1 MTDYNSKSYGRN
13 TEVASVYQLL
23 ESKRDITMPGP
34 RRLGKTFLL
43 HRLASTASDHG
54 WTAVRVELAGCND
67 SQSVFRE
74 LCNEIGKKR
83 SGGAKAVAFI
93 VQRLMQFASPR
104 TEAGGSWYQPFIGV
118 DHQSFFERVIQALHE
133 DKDRRWVIL
142 IDELPI
148 FLKALHDKGPAGV
161 ASARDFMNNMNRL
174 REKYNGVRWMI
185 TGSIGIEPLATAGDY
200 MGALIKFTTF
210 KLHPLDAAQAKD
222 YIQDR
227 ALDGYLPHRKEITDA
242 EARAL
247 IFSVGWLAPFYLDA
261 LALQIEG
268 PLALDDIQAKIVV
281 DIAVEKLMSDAGP
294 NTFGIWEEHLRK
306 HYNSSD
312 RAIAVKALGALS
324 RNSQGLEAD
333 GLLATIERPELTA
346 EGLRLVL
353 MRLTSDGF
361 LAVDDWKLDSP
372 RCYFLNP
379 LLRLWWHRARP
390 QANA

>member
-1 MTDYNSKSYGRN
+1 MTDYNNKTYGRN
-13 TEVASVYQLL
+13 EEVASIYKMF
-23 ESKRDITMPGP
+23 EADRDITMPGP

-43 HRLASTASDHG
+43 QRLASNASDHN

-74 LCNEIGKKR
+74 LCDEIGKKR
-83 SGGAKAVAFI
+83 SGGEKAVAFI

-133 DKDRRWVIL
+133 DKARRWVIL

-161 ASARDFMNNMNRL
+161 AGARDFMNNLNRL
-174 REKYNGVRWMI
+174 REKYNSVRWMI
-185 TGSIGIEPLATAGDY
+185 TGSIGIEPLANAGDY

-210 KLHPLDAAQAKD
+210 KLTPLTSSQAKD

-227 ALDGYLPHRKEITDA
+227 ARDGYFPHRKEITDV
-242 EARAL
+242 EALAL

-261 LALQIEG
+261 LASQIDS
-268 PLALDDIQAKIVV
+268 PLTKDGVQAKIVV
-281 DIAVEKLMSDAGP
+281 DKAIEKLMNDAGP
-294 NTFGIWEEHLRK
+294 NTFGTWEEHLRK
-306 HYNSSD
+306 HYNSTE
-312 RAIAVKALGALS
+312 RAIAVKTLGALS
-324 RNSQGLEAD
+324 RSAQGIEMDGVLAAIVRPDLTSD
-333 GLLATIERPELTA
+333 GLRQ
-346 EGLRLVL
+346 VL
-353 MRLTSDGF
+353 MRLVSDGF
-361 LAVDDWKLDSP
+361 LAVDDWALDNP
-372 RCYFLNP
+372 KCYFLNP

-390 QANA
+390 QANV